1 MLNLLVGIQK
11 YIITASGVFDQGWI
25 LNPGLGMADLV
36 GLNMVVVVNMC
47 EQVVLLTH
55 LTCTSHLSSPQ
66 FKLAG
71 MFLHFLFV
79 WGRMRRQFPC
89 VTKIRLKFSQGE
101 RLGLKVN
108 RKRKR

>member
-1 MLNLLVGIQK
+1 M
-11 YIITASGVFDQGWI
+11 FDQGWI
-25 LNPGLGMADLV
+25 LNLEEGGSPGVGLGIADLM
-36 GLNMVVVVNMC
+36 GLNIVVVVNMC
-47 EQVVLLTH
+47 VQVVPLTH
-55 LTCTSHLSSPQ
+55 LTCTSRLSSPQ
-66 FKLAG
+66 FNLAG

-79 WGRMRRQFPC
+79 GGRMRRQFPC